1 MTVPFAAGALIKG
14 GSFLSGLSK
23 RLKQPSEKRAAAVA
37 PQAVSSANLGNL
49 TAAKMIADRTTF
61 GIAKER
67 AVWSQALAQLHPE
80 IIAAAQAAR
89 IPAGFID
96 QSTPESAVQS
106 ALAHPIMLGA
116 NGTAAPAPGAPS
128 SATLPPAAIIPPVSG
143 GRPVLQP
150 QPQAPGRVPRVVTHV
165 RYNPQT
171 GERVNAALG
180 SFEDLNWSNRKPSAR
195 ALAGGGGGGGG
206 RTHVRYNPQTGA
218 RVNVQVGTYE
228 DTNWPSRKPSQ
239 RTRRQEQAFIRQAG
253 TSLGREIPG
262 AIAAVGVS
270 SATAL
275 ALAGIAAYLA
285 TSAIRDGAA
294 ESDSIENAVARY
306 RSMAATEFQRR
317 LGRPPTHDEYAEL
330 RREVGQQ
337 IDQALR
343 AMSPN
348 PLVSLPARWQ
358 QFISLF

>member
-37 PQAVSSANLGNL
+37 QQAVDAANLGNL

-67 AVWSQALAQLHPE
+67 AVWSAALAQLHPE
-80 IIAAAQAAR
+80 IIRAAQAAR

-116 NGTAAPAPGAPS
+116 NGASSSQTSPTGVGPS
-128 SATLPPAAIIPPVSG
+128 SPAIIPPVSG

-150 QPQAPGRVPRVVTHV
+150 QPPAPARVPRVVTHV

-171 GERVNAALG
+171 GERVNAPLG
-180 SFEDLNWSNRKPSAR
+180 SFEDLNWSNRRPSAR
-195 ALAGGGGGGGG
+195 ALAGGGGGGSG

-218 RVNVQVGTYE
+218 RVNVQVGSYE

-253 TSLGREIPG
+253 TAVGREIPG
-262 AIAAVGVS
+262 AVAAIGVS
-270 SATAL
+270 SAATL
-275 ALAGIAAYLA
+275 ALAGIAAYVA

-294 ESDSIENAVARY
+294 ESDTIENAVARY

-330 RREVGQQ
+330 RRQVGEQV
-337 IDQALR
+337 DQALR

-358 QFISLF
+358 MFISQF

>member
-1 MTVPFAAGALIKG
+1 MTVPFAAGALMKG
-14 GSFLSGLSK
+14 GSLLGGLAK

-37 PQAVSSANLGNL
+37 QQAVDAANLGNL

-67 AVWSQALAQLHPE
+67 AVWSAALAQLHPE
-80 IIAAAQAAR
+80 IIRAAQAAR

-116 NGTAAPAPGAPS
+116 TAAPGAPS

-150 QPQAPGRVPRVVTHV
+150 QPQAPARVPRVVTHV

-171 GERVNAALG
+171 GERVNAPLG
-180 SFEDLNWSNRKPSAR
+180 SFEDLNWSNRRPSAR
-195 ALAGGGGGGGG
+195 ALAGGGTTTG

-218 RVNVQVGTYE
+218 RVNVQVGSYE

-253 TSLGREIPG
+253 TAVGREIPG
-262 AIAAVGVS
+262 AVAAIGVS
-270 SATAL
+270 SAATL
-275 ALAGIAAYLA
+275 ALAGIAAYVA

-294 ESDSIENAVARY
+294 ESDTIENAVARY

-330 RREVGQQ
+330 RRQVGEQV
-337 IDQALR
+337 DQALR

-358 QFISLF
+358 MFISQF

>member
-1 MTVPFAAGALIKG
+1 MTVPFAAGALMKG
-14 GSFLSGLSK
+14 GALLGGIAK

-37 PQAVSSANLGNL
+37 QQAVDAANLGNL

-67 AVWSQALAQLHPE
+67 AVWSAALAQLHPE
-80 IIAAAQAAR
+80 IIRAAQAAR

-106 ALAHPIMLGA
+106 ALAHPVMLGA
-116 NGTAAPAPGAPS
+116 GGPS
-128 SATLPPAAIIPPVSG
+128 SSQTPVTTGGPAVPAEIA
-143 GRPVLQP
+143 RPVLQP
-150 QPQAPGRVPRVVTHV
+150 QPPAPARVPRVVTHV

-171 GERVNAALG
+171 GERVNAPLG
-180 SFEDLNWSNRKPSAR
+180 SFEDLNWSNRRPSAR
-195 ALAGGGGGGGG
+195 ALAGGGTTTG

-218 RVNVQVGTYE
+218 RVNVQVGSYE

-239 RTRRQEQAFIRQAG
+239 RTRRQEQAFVRQAG
-253 TSLGREIPG
+253 TAIGKEIPG

-270 SATAL
+270 SAAAL
-275 ALAGIAAYLA
+275 ALAGIAAYVA
-285 TSAIRDGAA
+285 TTAIRDGAA
-294 ESDSIENAVARY
+294 ESDTIENAVARY

-330 RREVGQQ
+330 RRQVGAQV
-337 IDQALR
+337 DQALR

-358 QFISLF
+358 MFISQF